1 MAEAGARVRLQRLSP
16 IGNRRNPPPRA
27 ENAANF
33 FRSSARAAISL
44 VRELRLLERR
54 THRSGKDTVEHPRNG
69 HDDYANVVCGVLS
82 LLAPPAFEQPTGV
95 MSEAMDVML
104 KIGITERRIRNPHC
118 TQAAQQ
124 CRLWPCPRTAQK
136 TEAYGPSVSLQWQ
149 AVGST
154 RSSSRTG
161 NAFLPLQSATHLHP
175 CDACGHARAVPGR
188 ALGKEG

>member
-1 MAEAGARVRLQRLSP
+1 MVRTARAVNFAHSRQQRCRRAARVARARATP
-16 IGNRRNPPPRA
+16 IRIASCLHHGA
-27 ENAANF
+27 
-33 FRSSARAAISL
+33 SARRPLLRGSARHAA
-44 VRELRLLERR
+44 LRAGGLFKIERR
-54 THRSGKDTVEHPRNG
+54 
-69 HDDYANVVCGVLS
+69 
-82 LLAPPAFEQPTGV
+82 V

-104 KIGITERRIRNPHC
+104 KIGISERRIRDPHC

-124 CRLWPCPRTAQK
+124 CRLWPCPRTAQR